1 MNSTN
6 IQTLTPKDILVK
18 AAFKRALPSECLTVS
33 NAGYETG
40 DAASVYDYARD
51 PMQYELLTQSDFL
64 REFDVNSHKINS
76 IKYYPN
82 PLRKDEDGKFYAK
95 IKSRVAIGFQERIY
109 VKRLTALVGNNTNLR
124 ITKAK
129 PTTEDQELLGLFRE
143 GWEKKNIENA
153 IYEAISADGKVGD
166 AALCFYIKDG
176 VFGWR
181 VFSFEKGDTLYPH
194 YDPETGQL
202 AVFGRRYSMR
212 DSEDK
217 EIVEYLDVW
226 DEKYYARYKQDK
238 KGVKGVANRA
248 KELLGLDGWVV
259 DQPMKPHG
267 FTFIPIA
274 YDRYGEP
281 FWANSQS
288 LIDSYEMAI
297 SQLCENNAAYALR
310 ILYSFGEEMDM
321 KSSIDGTPLSINSP
335 DPNARVGFLEPAD
348 SSNSFTLQLSTLEK
362 NIMRS
367 SFAVETPEIK
377 SGADM
382 SSLTVKMLFADS
394 YLKALDD
401 AMHFQPFLDKVVACF
416 KYGYGLEITKTS
428 KFNLIE
434 VKAELFPYIFQ
445 SETEVISSIVQ
456 LKGIGAMSQ
465 RSAAEMAYEYGFGVV
480 GENERINQ
488 EAHDALVDS
497 GAATSQKDTNVVANA
512 RTE

>member
-1 MNSTN
+1 MNSIN
-6 IQTLTPKDILVK
+6 IQTLSPKDILVK

-33 NAGYETG
+33 CAGFQTG
-40 DAASVYDYARD
+40 DAAAQYEEGCD
-51 PMQYELLTQSDFL
+51 PLRFELLTQSDFL

-76 IKYYPN
+76 LKYYPN
-82 PLRKDEDGKFYAK
+82 PLRKDDDGKFYAK
-95 IKSRVAIGFQERIY
+95 IKSRVAIGFQERIF

-124 ITKAK
+124 ITSAK
-129 PTTEDQELLGLFRE
+129 PTEKDQEMLGKFRE
-143 GWEKKNIENA
+143 GWEKCNIENA
-153 IYEAISADGKVGD
+153 IYEALSADGKTGD
-166 AALCFYIKDG
+166 CAVCFFVKNKKLGY
-176 VFGWR
+176 R
-181 VFSFEKGDTLYPH
+181 VFSFEKGDILYPH
-194 YDPETGQL
+194 YDPETGKL
-202 AVFGRRYSMR
+202 ALFGRRYSLR
-212 DSEDK
+212 DGDDK
-217 EIVEYLDVW
+217 EISEYLDVW
-226 DEKYYARYKQDK
+226 DEKYYARYKKDK
-238 KGVKGVANRA
+238 KGIKGAKNKVKD
-248 KELLGLDGWVV
+248 LLGLNGWVI
-259 DQPMKPHG
+259 DQPLVRHNFK
-267 FTFIPIA
+267 TIPIA

-382 SSLTVKMLFADS
+382 SSLTVKMLFADA

-401 AMHFQPFLDKVVACF
+401 SMHFQPFLDSIVELF
-416 KYGYGLEITKTS
+416 KYGYGIEVGQS
-428 KFNLIE
+428 SDFNTFG

-445 SETEVISSIVQ
+445 SETEVINSIVQ
-456 LKGIGAMSQ
+456 LKGIGALSQ
-465 RSAAEMAYEYGFGVV
+465 RSASEMAYEYGYGVV

-488 EAHDALVDS
+488 EAHDALVGPQPAS
-497 GAATSQKDTNVVANA
+497 NKDTNVIANA
-512 RTE
+512 RNAQ